1 MTLLRILYV
10 EAATYSVGLLFH
22 HMSFPICQLNS
33 VRHPEVSPRYLL
45 YPQLCHSRSGLLSPP
60 FSTAVIVVWGNLA
73 LHNVCL
79 TNPNPPRSTPHP
91 KQSTRHTRAH
101 TEGRKT
107 HCDPGPM
114 ARTSG
119 ALPPTTLGRGPSC
132 KQFCIMYAQT
142 PGRRA

>member
-60 FSTAVIVVWGNLA
+60 FSTAVIVVWGIS
-73 LHNVCL
+73 H
-79 TNPNPPRSTPHP
+79 
-91 KQSTRHTRAH
+91 
-101 TEGRKT
+101 
-107 HCDPGPM
+107 
-114 ARTSG
+114 
-119 ALPPTTLGRGPSC
+119 
-132 KQFCIMYAQT
+132 CIMYVSPT
-142 PGRRA
+142 PTHHDRLPTPSRAHGTFAHTQRGGRRIAIQDQWREPVAPYHQPH